1 MSFFKKMTEKLEDV
15 VGDKKK
21 HEGGHEGAPA
31 GYGHD
36 QSSSYGHQHQSFG
49 GPPPSHSGPP
59 AGPPLPPGWI
69 AQWDQNSQRNYY
81 LEQATGRTQWEPP
94 QASYGGPPPPM
105 GGGYGTAPGY
115 GAPGGSYSQQYQQYT
130 DSHGNQHRELHE
142 KKQKSGKGGMLAAGA
157 GGLAVGAVGGAMV
170 GHAMGDDSDEE
181 RKAYGTQQ
189 QPTYVQ
195 ETNYYQDSG
204 PPMAPPLDA
213 DHGSVSSS
221 DKEELQEAR
230 EDYEN
235 ASASDKESARDEY
248 EEQYEET
255 YDD

>member
-1 MSFFKKMTEKLEDV
+1 MSVFTFQLQLAFLKIE
-15 VGDKKK
+15 
-21 HEGGHEGAPA
+21 
-31 GYGHD
+31 
-36 QSSSYGHQHQSFG
+36 
-49 GPPPSHSGPP
+49 
-59 AGPPLPPGWI
+59 
-69 AQWDQNSQRNYY
+69 
-81 LEQATGRTQWEPP
+81 ATISLYVMCRRLITNVL
-94 QASYGGPPPPM
+94 
-105 GGGYGTAPGY
+105 T
-115 GAPGGSYSQQYQQYT
+115 
-130 DSHGNQHRELHE
+130 
-142 KKQKSGKGGMLAAGA
+142 
-157 GGLAVGAVGGAMV
+157 
-170 GHAMGDDSDEE
+170 GDDSDEE
-181 RKAYGTQQ
+181 RNTYGAQQ